1 MFCATFIS
9 SRGGP
14 LAAELI
20 AATWCTPIAARS
32 PARRSTP
39 AANTSGHDDAQNFP
53 ASTSVAN
60 FFSRMSRPIVS
71 ASATEPPGELSTT
84 VLMYSPCLLTSDAK
98 ASEIPGVMVPV
109 AINLPPLTTS
119 NVIGLAIGPSGG
131 GSGRRRLSPP
141 GNNGTRIGGTMLGR
155 SLISAGVA
163 AGSGRAPQPF
173 MPARS
178 TASAAIVTVTTTRK
192 IQRRIAS
199 PGLSASQTKKR
210 CCMLEDCGMAIRY
223 LVSRADDSEVT
234 FSSMPGAGAAAGSPS
249 TFAVA
254 GMISFGIPRREQFA
268 RGHVGCAD
276 RGKPFAPDRGMHD
289 AKNKH
294 QHRRHQVD
302 RDRAGPTRDEIAGI
316 AQHRLGGRHGLKPER
331 FDPRRRQDLVGS
343 VRQRRRLH
351 GNRALHLADHGGLP
365 VRQIGRA
372 TARGGRDEAR

>member
-60 FFSRMSRPIVS
+60 FFSRMSRPIVN
-71 ASATEPPGELSTT
+71 ASATEPPGEFSTT
-84 VLMYSPCLLTSDAK
+84 VLMYSPCLLTSAAK

-109 AINLPPLTTS
+109 AISLPPLTNS

-141 GNNGTRIGGTMLGR
+141 GNNGARIDGMILGR

-163 AGSGRAPQPF
+163 AGSGRAPQPQPF

-192 IQRRIAS
+192 IQRRIDS
-199 PGLSASQTKKR
+199 PGLSDSQTKKR

-234 FSSMPGAGAAAGSPS
+234 FSSAPGAGAAAGSPS
-249 TFAVA
+249 AFAVVA
-254 GMISFGIPRREQFA
+254 I
-268 RGHVGCAD
+268 
-276 RGKPFAPDRGMHD
+276 
-289 AKNKH
+289 
-294 QHRRHQVD
+294 
-302 RDRAGPTRDEIAGI
+302 
-316 AQHRLGGRHGLKPER
+316 LL
-331 FDPRRRQDLVGS
+331 
-343 VRQRRRLH
+343 
-351 GNRALHLADHGGLP
+351 
-365 VRQIGRA
+365 
-372 TARGGRDEAR
+372 